1 MRTSD
6 RRMRA
11 LRWCAAA
18 TLSATA
24 IACTGYAVHAE
35 EPEPLA
41 QIAREF
47 PRKWPQSEFEF
58 VAIRAKVT
66 DYRIPEAKREGFRMG
81 TRPFAVLD
89 FEVLDVI
96 GATGATRPERGS
108 MSALLAYSFVVLDG
122 ELLQITGAP
131 GSEHLQ
137 LEQRMGVG
145 DSVLLLLGRG
155 IVDGAGS
162 LWWNETSCGDQ
173 YSVWWARLL
182 VGTDAAGKPSVTAIV
197 DSPLPEGFGTNVDV
211 SVDLAKTPRVL
222 ERSMYGY
229 DEWIAALD
237 SFLRSGER

>member
-6 RRMRA
+6 RRTRA
-11 LRWCAAA
+11 LRWCAVAS
-18 TLSATA
+18 LSAIT
-24 IACTGYAVHAE
+24 IACAGYAVRAE

-47 PRKWPQSEFEF
+47 PRKWPQAEFEF
-58 VAIRAKVT
+58 LAVGAKVT
-66 DYRIPEAKREGFRMG
+66 DYRIPEAKREGYRMS

-89 FEVLDVI
+89 FEVLEVI
-96 GATGATRPERGS
+96 GATGTTTPKRGG

-122 ELLQITGAP
+122 ELLETVGAP

-162 LWWNETSCGDQ
+162 LWWNKTSCGDQ

-182 VGTDAAGKPSVTAIV
+182 VGTDAAGKPSVAAIV

-211 SVDLAKTPRVL
+211 GVDLAKTPRVL
-222 ERSMYGY
+222 ERSKYGY
-229 DEWIAALD
+229 EEWIAALG
-237 SFLRSGER
+237 SFLRAGER